1 MTTSLSSKVSK
12 SSDAPPRD
20 TVGFYSSGPSPTP
33 PLSTASL
40 HLIGGGQ
47 VGQALLRLL
56 PGTPYRL
63 VGVTDRSGSVHD
75 RAGLDAI
82 ALADLKQRG
91 GAVRLLAAAEAV
103 PVDVAVSLIDA
114 DVVVDATSTNVGA
127 GTTALQRSWA
137 ILRNGQQL
145 VLCAKDALC
154 LSRGELL
161 RGQHLARLG
170 FNAVLGGTG
179 AALKAEVAELRANCH
194 GVALV
199 GNASTTAV
207 IEALEAGRTI
217 DAGVR
222 EVQERGVLEADPEL
236 DLNGTDAATKLAIV
250 AGALWPEQRWFP
262 NLDIHFIPRQ
272 DIRNLD
278 ITEIRARRERGATT
292 RLVARADHGGK
303 LRVAY
308 EEVPLQSP
316 LAAPPDR
323 VVYAYSLRNGE
334 TRVHVGTGIG
344 PGGTAKAILEDVA
357 ELCGSNVCGSK
368 REAVR

>member
-1 MTTSLSSKVSK
+1 M
-12 SSDAPPRD
+12 
-20 TVGFYSSGPSPTP
+20 
-33 PLSTASL
+33 
-40 HLIGGGQ
+40 
-47 VGQALLRLL
+47 GQALLRLL
-56 PGTPYRL
+56 PRTPYRL

-127 GTTALQRSWA
+127 GTAALERSWA
-137 ILRNGQQL
+137 ILRNGQKL

-154 LSRGELL
+154 LSNGELL

-179 AALKAEVAELRANCH
+179 AALKDELAELRRTCQEI
-194 GVALV
+194 ALI

-222 EVQERGVLEADPEL
+222 EVQERGVLEPDPEL
-236 DLNGTDAATKLAIV
+236 DLNGTDAVTKLAIV
-250 AGALWPEQRWFP
+250 VGALWPEQPWVQDLDIHAIPRQHIQ
-262 NLDIHFIPRQ
+262 NLDI
-272 DIRNLD
+272 D
-278 ITEIRARRERGATT
+278 EIRARRERGATT
-292 RLVARADHGGK
+292 RLVARADRGGH
-303 LRVAY
+303 LRVSY
-308 EEVPLQSP
+308 EEVGLQSP

-323 VVYAYSLRNGE
+323 VVYAYSLGNGE
-334 TRVHVGTGIG
+334 TRVHVGTGVG

-357 ELCGSNVCGSK
+357 ELCGSNVCGSN
-368 REAVR
+368 RELVR